1 MYNSLIMAIIF
12 PLLSVIIIIGYA
24 GGLGISFMLLEHY
37 MHNEIGIIILG
48 SSLVVG
54 VPSIAALLQMK
65 IEKSE

>member
-1 MYNSLIMAIIF
+1 LNNSLLMAIIF
-12 PLLSVIIIIGYA
+12 PLLSVIIIIIFA

-48 SSLVVG
+48 ASLVVG
-54 VPSIAALLQMK
+54 VPSFAALLQIK